1 MALPANAGAA
11 REEGLIPGQQDPLKE
26 GMATQ
31 PIPVFLP
38 G

>member
-11 REEGLIPGQQDPLKE
+11 RDKGSIPGQQDPLKE

-31 PIPVFLP
+31 PIPVLLP